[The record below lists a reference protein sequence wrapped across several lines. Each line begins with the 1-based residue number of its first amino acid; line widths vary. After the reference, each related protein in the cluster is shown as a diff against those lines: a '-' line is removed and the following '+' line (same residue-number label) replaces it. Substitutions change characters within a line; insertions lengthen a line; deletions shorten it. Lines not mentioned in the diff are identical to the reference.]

1 LNKGKVLGILLTLLS
16 LCLVIV
22 PVVAAFAAHGW
33 DPKATLL
40 GSSNPLETQFKSLE
54 NLNASNMFG
63 TPTFE
68 SFSAQGVTATIQV
81 TSPLDFPIKIKGFS
95 GNLVCNDHGV
105 VLSSVQLLGEVEF
118 SAHATKNISVLGN
131 ITQAGIADG
140 IAHGGIPPN
149 IGIENVSIK
158 LDVYG
163 IVIEGAF
170 GSV

>member
-1 LNKGKVLGILLTLLS
+1 LDKGKVLGILLSLLS
-16 LCLVIV
+16 LALVLV
-22 PVVAAFAAHGW
+22 PIVAAFAAHGW

-40 GSSNPLETQFKSLE
+40 GESNPLETRFE
-54 NLNASNMFG
+54 NLQNLNTSDMFG

-68 SFSAQGVTATIQV
+68 SFSAQGVTATIRV
-81 TSPLDFPIKIKGFS
+81 KSPFDFPIKIKGFS
-95 GNLVCNDHGV
+95 GNLVCNDHDV

-140 IAHGGIPPN
+140 IVHGGIPPN
-149 IGIENVSIK
+149 TGIENVSLK
-158 LDVYG
+158 LEIYG
-163 IVIEGAF
+163 ITLEGAF

>member
-1 LNKGKVLGILLTLLS
+1 MKRERILGILLFLLS
-16 LCLVIV
+16 LGLTVGPI
-22 PVVAAFAAHGW
+22 VAAFSANGW

-54 NLNASNMFG
+54 NLNTSNMLG

-81 TSPLDFPIKIKGFS
+81 TSPLAFPIKIKGFS
-95 GNLVCNDHGV
+95 GNLVCKDHNV
-105 VLSSVQLLGEVEF
+105 VLSSVQLLSEVEF
-118 SAHATKNISVLGN
+118 SAHATKNISVLGT
-131 ITQAGIADG
+131 ITPAGIADG

-163 IVIEGAF
+163 IILEGAI
-170 GSV
+170 GSA

>member
-1 LNKGKVLGILLTLLS
+1 VKKERLLGILLFLLS
-16 LCLVIV
+16 LALIIG
-22 PVVAAFAAHGW
+22 PIIAAFSANGW
-33 DPKATLL
+33 DPKVTLL
-40 GSSNPLETQFKSLE
+40 GSSNPLETQFGNLQ
-54 NLNASNMFG
+54 NLNTSNMLG
-63 TPTFE
+63 SPTLE

-95 GNLVCNDHGV
+95 GNLVCKDHGV

-118 SAHATKNISVLGN
+118 SAHATKNISVLGT
-131 ITQAGIADG
+131 ITQDGIADG

-163 IVIEGAF
+163 IILEGAI
-170 GSV
+170 GSA